1 MKTGIMTRI
10 TATIVVIG
18 FIITQTGLGTA
29 FALRPQ
35 ERVEAR
41 GTGVGEDPILAELS
55 QAANN
60 LTAPVKA
67 VVADTAAQATG
78 KGWKIA
84 TAAAVIGGMTLGGV
98 QQARIN
104 DLTAA
109 NEAAGQ
115 KITTTTQ
122 ALQDTRVEL
131 VEANKTI
138 KRYEDAQ
145 DKEFLAQQAAEQAA
159 VEKELAAQEKAF
171 KLLQAQV
178 HKQIGQFSI
187 TFNKAGEIADISL
200 PAVLVP
206 HKDSLYITVVV
217 RNNTYVDSTGAENY
231 NRRDYVVSER
241 SIESAKGYAGT
252 FTTGKD
258 RQDSSVVTIMLTN
271 EAYPSIPELFNVT
284 AVIPGIYCDN
294 TPGGDGNLTKPIV
307 IRGKTPTTAVVAV
320 AKAAGAGGLTKIYEE
335 AGNMAQS
342 VQAFFEVGHGA
353 TLENIKA
360 LVMQEITN
368 YVDSVDSIAA
378 DTASQL
384 PNDVT
389 IKVYDMAQ
397 SVQAFFEVGHGATLE
412 NIKALVMQEITNYV
426 EFVDGVVKEAATPAA
441 ESFIGTDEL
450 YKRLVTA
457 LKGYYELRVYE
468 DRNLPDFFLSWS
480 AYIRDNRASL
490 SFKYD
495 RSKQSIIIKESVMKD
510 DEASLGFTWR
520 DIKMTL
526 GPSGKVTVNLD
537 DSGKEKKEGP
547 VLLLK
552 KGESFLGILVD
563 LDKSFFDVG
572 NYFRRI
578 KPNYVKIV
586 VGDEVVNRYN
596 GKLLLPPYLISRVE
610 ADTLLNKNANVRF
623 ISATTPAAGAATTG
637 RKEQALGNKA
647 GSQSIASSAG
657 VDAQATGLTFDQQIK
672 KVREFLTENGL
683 SETHLVIDKSNKRF
697 SLDLYNTQ
705 VSDISALSG
714 LTNLEEL
721 YLSYTNVSDI
731 SALSG
736 LTNLEVLGL
745 SNTQVSDISALSGLT
760 NLKELDLSY
769 TNVSDISALSGLTN
783 LKELDL
789 YNTQVSDISAL
800 SGLTNL
806 KELDLSYTNVLVNN
820 IYKVFPEDFTGG
832 LHVTLPTGTEVN
844 CRIISAPAPAA
855 GAAIERRNIQPVNA
869 KEVTGVDII
878 GGLAESLG
886 GSSELA
892 EARALFHTN
901 VTADENNAVWAY
913 SPEAV
918 LGDNLNTGLEFVTTR
933 RIEANPSATFVIDI
947 QGKNLDKFRQLGV
960 PQGNIITANNITEA
974 VDIIAERVGAD
985 INLVMTEWERDNL
998 EGNIAR
1004 DGLTTVLINLQQLYT
1019 QLFDISGQMG
1029 INIIDLDN
1037 VRISLDRAYILI
1049 GGSV

>member
-1 MKTGIMTRI
+1 LYLFYTN
-10 TATIVVIG
+10 V
-18 FIITQTGLGTA
+18 
-29 FALRPQ
+29 
-35 ERVEAR
+35 
-41 GTGVGEDPILAELS
+41 S
-55 QAANN
+55 
-60 LTAPVKA
+60 
-67 VVADTAAQATG
+67 
-78 KGWKIA
+78 
-84 TAAAVIGGMTLGGV
+84 
-98 QQARIN
+98 
-104 DLTAA
+104 
-109 NEAAGQ
+109 
-115 KITTTTQ
+115 
-122 ALQDTRVEL
+122 
-131 VEANKTI
+131 
-138 KRYEDAQ
+138 
-145 DKEFLAQQAAEQAA
+145 
-159 VEKELAAQEKAF
+159 
-171 KLLQAQV
+171 
-178 HKQIGQFSI
+178 
-187 TFNKAGEIADISL
+187 DISAL
-200 PAVLVP
+200 
-206 HKDSLYITVVV
+206 S
-217 RNNTYVDSTGAENY
+217 G
-231 NRRDYVVSER
+231 
-241 SIESAKGYAGT
+241 
-252 FTTGKD
+252 
-258 RQDSSVVTIMLTN
+258 LTN
-271 EAYPSIPELFNVT
+271 LEVLGLS
-284 AVIPGIYCDN
+284 N
-294 TPGGDGNLTKPIV
+294 TQVSDISVLS
-307 IRGKTPTTAVVAV
+307 
-320 AKAAGAGGLTKIYEE
+320 GLT
-335 AGNMAQS
+335 NL
-342 VQAFFEVGHGA
+342 EV
-353 TLENIKA
+353 
-360 LVMQEITN
+360 
-368 YVDSVDSIAA
+368 
-378 DTASQL
+378 
-384 PNDVT
+384 
-389 IKVYDMAQ
+389 
-397 SVQAFFEVGHGATLE
+397 
-412 NIKALVMQEITNYV
+412 
-426 EFVDGVVKEAATPAA
+426 
-441 ESFIGTDEL
+441 L
-450 YKRLVTA
+450 Y
-457 LKGYYELRVYE
+457 
-468 DRNLPDFFLSWS
+468 
-480 AYIRDNRASL
+480 
-490 SFKYD
+490 
-495 RSKQSIIIKESVMKD
+495 
-510 DEASLGFTWR
+510 
-520 DIKMTL
+520 
-526 GPSGKVTVNLD
+526 
-537 DSGKEKKEGP
+537 
-547 VLLLK
+547 
-552 KGESFLGILVD
+552 
-563 LDKSFFDVG
+563 
-572 NYFRRI
+572 
-578 KPNYVKIV
+578 
-586 VGDEVVNRYN
+586 
-596 GKLLLPPYLISRVE
+596 
-610 ADTLLNKNANVRF
+610 
-623 ISATTPAAGAATTG
+623 
-637 RKEQALGNKA
+637 
-647 GSQSIASSAG
+647 
-657 VDAQATGLTFDQQIK
+657 
-672 KVREFLTENGL
+672 
-683 SETHLVIDKSNKRF
+683 
-697 SLDLYNTQ
+697 LYNTQ